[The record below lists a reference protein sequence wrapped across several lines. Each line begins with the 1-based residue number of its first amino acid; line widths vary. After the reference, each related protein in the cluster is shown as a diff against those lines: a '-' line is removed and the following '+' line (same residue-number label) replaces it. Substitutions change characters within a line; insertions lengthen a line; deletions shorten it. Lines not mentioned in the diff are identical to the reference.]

1 MSARFRSDIEPVGIR
16 VTALSR
22 GLFGPRPIPRADWPH
37 TDTLRATART
47 LETLMGQGR
56 ATADADGYRVPHRE
70 AAALTPDDAGRLGLP
85 DFGQVSLDL
94 TFDGRVEALEGRIRC
109 DWRDGRQRPI
119 HPARTGL
126 ILSFGGTQTR
136 LSGALLDLVEAVDA
150 YNAGQGTDLEA
161 RVQAW
166 MPVQRALRAALGPDV
181 AADSYTRGLTLY
193 QAGAFA
199 LDVHETREGLAF
211 EPRLMARESAASL
224 ADEAPDALPP
234 DELPPDAEL
243 ALERAAEGLLPPEDH
258 RAFLR
263 QALDGRGVTRDA
275 YVVGRN
281 RFVLID
287 PHLKPLLDVVRAKR
301 AAPDAERRRFVRN
314 PRAGLAEALGADAE
328 QTRLFVETAAY
339 SSRVLELGIWE
350 KPKLPWLTRRGHTW
364 LPEGGWRDAD
374 GQLVAAPDLSVA
386 ERHALAEAIRV
397 ARARGQAEVQVQGVA
412 VPLSSAEA
420 FLASLDVDD
429 PRPAEPMP
437 EPEPTGAPAEK
448 PVLLIKSNYEDVEYE
463 QPLTPR
469 VALIPLV
476 PVAAR
481 MGATRLKAH
490 QHQGFAWLL
499 DTWQAGWPGVLL
511 ADDMGLGKTFQALTF
526 MAWLRSNQEA
536 ALTTRA
542 ERGPILVVAPTA
554 LLKNWEAECALHLSG
569 PGLGHRLDAYG
580 VSLRHLKL
588 PAERRPDPGQT
599 LDVERLRA
607 ADWIL
612 TTYETLTDH
621 EQAFARLRY
630 SLVLFDEMQKIKA
643 PDTLNTKAAKA
654 LNADFVLGLT
664 GTPIENRLEDLWC
677 IMDRLTPGYLGDLKG
692 FSATYSEE
700 DPTRLR
706 DLKRK
711 LDTPVLRYLGDL
723 KEFSATNGEEEPA
736 WHRDPERKLDTRFRG
751 IPPVML
757 RRMKA
762 DVLEGLPRKNEIRY
776 PVMMPSAQAVAYR
789 RVVTDAQRAAGA
801 RKPGDMLRVIHALRG
816 VSLHPDDPETARLDG
831 ARAFQDYAARSARLS
846 TCLEILATL
855 RTKGEKALLFIE
867 SLAMQALVARGV
879 ADVFGLRALPDIING
894 GTPGEQRQRIV
905 DAFQASPPGF
915 GLLVLSPKAAGVGL
929 TITAANHVIHLSR
942 WWNPA
947 VEDQCNDRA
956 FRIGQTRA
964 VTIHL
969 PMAVFADQPEASF
982 DRTLDALLQQKR
994 ALSREMLAAPVS
1006 ANDTRD
1012 IFARTVGA
1020 S

>member
-1 MSARFRSDIEPVGIR
+1 MRARFRSDIEPGGVR
-16 VTALSR
+16 VTAVSR
-22 GLFGPRPIPRADWPH
+22 GLFGERPIPRTDWHH
-37 TDTLRATART
+37 TDALRATTRT
-47 LETLMGQGR
+47 LETLLGQGR
-56 ATADADGYRVPHRE
+56 ATADADGYRLPHRE
-70 AAALTPDDAGRLGLP
+70 AATLTPDDASRLGLP

-94 TFDGRVEALEGRIRC
+94 TFEGRVESPEGRIRC

-119 HPARTGL
+119 HPTRTGL
-126 ILSFGGTQTR
+126 ILTFGDTRSR
-136 LSGALLDLVEAVDA
+136 LSVALLDLVEAVDA
-150 YNAGQGTDLEA
+150 YNAGQGADLEA
-161 RVQAW
+161 RVQTW
-166 MPVQRALRAALGPDV
+166 MPVQRALRAALSLAV

-224 ADEAPDALPP
+224 ADEAPDAL
-234 DELPPDAEL
+234 LPEVEPAP
-243 ALERAAEGLLPPEDH
+243 ERAAEGLLPPEDH

-263 QALDGRGVTRDA
+263 QALDATGATRDA

-374 GQLVAAPDLSVA
+374 GQPVAAPDLSVA

-412 VPLSSAEA
+412 VPLAAAEA
-420 FLASLDVDD
+420 FLVALDADD
-429 PRPAEPMP
+429 PLPAEPTPEP

-469 VALIPLV
+469 VALIPRD
-476 PVAAR
+476 PVSAR

-536 ALTTRA
+536 APTTRA

-580 VSLRHLKL
+580 VNLRHLKL

-621 EQAFARLRY
+621 EQAFARIRY
-630 SLVLFDEMQKIKA
+630 SLVLLDEMQKIKA

-677 IMDRLTPGYLGDLKG
+677 IMDRLTPGYLGDLKA
-692 FSATYSEE
+692 FSSTYRDE
-700 DPTRLR
+700 DPNRLR
-706 DLKRK
+706 ELKRK
-711 LDTPVLRYLGDL
+711 LDAPVG
-723 KEFSATNGEEEPA
+723 AA
-736 WHRDPERKLDTRFRG
+736 
-751 IPPVML
+751 PPVML
-757 RRMKA
+757 RRMKG
-762 DVLEGLPRKNEIRY
+762 DVLDGLPRKDEIRY
-776 PVMMPSAQAVAYR
+776 PVTMPASQAAAYR

-879 ADVFGLRALPDIING
+879 ADVFGLRALPGIING

-956 FRIGQTRA
+956 FRIGQTRD

-969 PMAVFADQPEASF
+969 PMAVFADHPEASF

-1012 IFARTVGA
+1012 IFARTVGTT
-1020 S
+1020 